1 MKQCICHLF
10 TSHGRAR
17 KATME
22 ALHKLLTFPDWS
34 LALQKEQQA
43 PTQRRVS
50 LQIVTG
56 NNLAAGSLSS
66 VKVFLSQYTAYLV
79 EKVITRDKEGSC

>member
-1 MKQCICHLF
+1 
-10 TSHGRAR
+10 
-17 KATME
+17 ME

-43 PTQRRVS
+43 PTQRKVY

-56 NNLAAGSLSS
+56 NNLAAGNLSS
-66 VKVFLSQYTAYLV
+66 VKGFLSQSTAYLV